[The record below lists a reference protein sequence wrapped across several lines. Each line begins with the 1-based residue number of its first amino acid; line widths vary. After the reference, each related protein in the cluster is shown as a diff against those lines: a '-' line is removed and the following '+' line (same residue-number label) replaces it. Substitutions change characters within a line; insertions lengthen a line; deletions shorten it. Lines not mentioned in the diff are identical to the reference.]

1 MMAFL
6 FALNRPNPANK
17 NHRFGVYLLF
27 LGIMVTSKTFLENR
41 MISRTARFTLAS
53 LVSASIALSPISV
66 LAADPAPAPAPAVAP
81 ASAPTAAPAPA
92 AAPTDKAEAKKAK
105 KQAKQQK
112 KAEKKAKKKSK
123 KKAKAAE
130 PAAQ

>member
-1 MMAFL
+1 MAFL
-6 FALNRPNPANK
+6 FAPNKLEVFSK
-17 NHRFGVYLLF
+17 NDQIGIYLDF
-27 LGIMVTSKTFLENR
+27 LGIMEASTNFLENR
-41 MISRTARFTLAS
+41 MISRTARLTLAS
-53 LVSASIALSPISV
+53 LVSASIALSPLSV
-66 LAADPAPAPAPAVAP
+66 LAADPAPAPAPAPAAAP
-81 ASAPTAAPAPA
+81 ASAPAPA

-130 PAAQ
+130 AVAQ

>member
-1 MMAFL
+1 MAFL
-6 FALNRPNPANK
+6 FVPNKLSPTNK
-17 NHRFGVYLLF
+17 NHRFGIYLHF
-27 LGIMVTSKTFLENR
+27 LGIMDTSTNLLENR
-41 MISRTARFTLAS
+41 MISRTARLTLAS
-53 LVSASIALSPISV
+53 LVSASIALSPLSV

-81 ASAPTAAPAPA
+81 APAPA
-92 AAPTDKAEAKKAK
+92 AAPAPVAAQTDKAEAKKAK

-130 PAAQ
+130 AAAQ